1 MKRRRWFIGLLA
13 AIVVIAAGVSIAVV
27 GLGPSSSSEEE
38 VQARQQ
44 IPIEQAMESVRQFE
58 NASLPDLELTR
69 MPDYPLHSRIELRSG
84 NTTYGVNPETGA
96 VELAFYGDNMPGMEV
111 VVPMESAE
119 KAAAAFAKR
128 HYPAFASLTLDES
141 KLLDHG
147 AGGKEYCFTWVE
159 LVNGVPTSNKVF
171 LSINPATGEV
181 MSYIGKHQLI
191 EPFDSPSVS
200 LEKAKEI
207 AEDAYRRET
216 GVKELTVGESL
227 LGEPVQQVILVDGK
241 QHLAWTVEVRE
252 SFTDDGIEIGA
263 LFFIDAH
270 TEAVL
275 QVFGF

>member
-1 MKRRRWFIGLLA
+1 MKRRKWFIGLLA
-13 AIVVIAAGVSIAVV
+13 AIVVIAVGVSMALV
-27 GLGPSSSSEEE
+27 GPSWSSEEE
-38 VQARQQ
+38 AQAR
-44 IPIEQAMESVRQFE
+44 PPASIEQAMEGVRQFE
-58 NASLPDLELTR
+58 NASLLDLELTR
-69 MPDYPLHSRIELRSG
+69 MPDPLHSHIELRSG

-96 VELAFYGDNMPGMEV
+96 VEMAVYGDNLSGRMEV
-111 VVPMESAE
+111 VVPMEAAE
-119 KAAAAFAKR
+119 KAAAAFAER
-128 HYPAFASLTLDES
+128 HYPGFASLTLDES

-147 AGGKEYCFTWVE
+147 AGGTEYCFTWVE
-159 LVNGVPTSNKVF
+159 LVNGVPTSNMVF
-171 LSINPATGEV
+171 LSVNPATGEV
-181 MSYIGKHQLI
+181 MTYIGKHQLI
-191 EPFDSPSVS
+191 EPFDSASVS

-252 SFTDDGIEIGA
+252 SFTDDGIKMGA

-270 TEAVL
+270 TGEVL